1 MLQRHGAVAW
11 VPALVAL
18 GRDDSSGA
26 MEGRVVTNAVP
37 FARKLTGAPPRL
49 KAPAGTCDTH
59 MHFYSRTYPALPGTL
74 NPPDATIDDYRQV
87 KQWLGIDRAI
97 VVQPNAYGDDNRATM
112 AGVKALGANARAVIV
127 VKPDISEQALDDLTK
142 NGARGIRFMNL
153 LGGTLTFAHM
163 DEMAARVRPFG
174 WSAIVQLDGRTLPE
188 HEAQLRRLGLDY
200 VIDHC
205 GKFLEPVAPD
215 HESFRTLLRLV
226 ETGRCWVKIA
236 GAYEFSK
243 SGAPAF
249 EDVGRLMR
257 ILIRHALERVVWGTN
272 WPHALAEKVGYP
284 DDAALLD
291 LLLNWAPDEAVR
303 RRILVDNP
311 AALYGFNL

>member
-1 MLQRHGAVAW
+1 V
-11 VPALVAL
+11 
-18 GRDDSSGA
+18 GRDVSGTSFT
-26 MEGRVVTNAVP
+26 RT
-37 FARKLTGAPPRL
+37 LTGPPPRL
-49 KAPAGTCDTH
+49 KTPAGTCDTH
-59 MHFYSRTYPALPGTL
+59 MHFYSRAYPALPGTL
-74 NPPDATIDDYRQV
+74 NPPDATVDDYLQV
-87 KQWLGIDRAI
+87 KQWLGIDRCI

-112 AGVKALGANARAVIV
+112 AGMKALGASARAVVV
-127 VKPDISEQALDDLTK
+127 VKPGVSDEELDRLTK
-142 NGARGIRFMNL
+142 AGAGGIRFMNL

-174 WSAIVQLDGRTLPE
+174 WSAIVQLDGGTLPE
-188 HEAQLRRLGLDY
+188 REAQLRRLPLDY

-215 HESFRTLLRLV
+215 HEAFRSLLRLV

-243 SGAPAF
+243 SGAPGY

-257 ILIRHALERVVWGTN
+257 ALIKAAPERVIWGTN

-284 DDAALLD
+284 NDAALLD
-291 LLLNWAPDEAVR
+291 LLLDWAPEEAVR
-303 RRILVDNP
+303 RQILVDNP
-311 AALYGFNL
+311 ARLYGFNL

>member
-1 MLQRHGAVAW
+1 VTLTRT
-11 VPALVAL
+11 L
-18 GRDDSSGA
+18 SG
-26 MEGRVVTNAVP
+26 P
-37 FARKLTGAPPRL
+37 PPRL
-49 KAPAGTCDTH
+49 KTPAGTCDTH

-74 NPPDATIDDYRQV
+74 NPPDASVEDYAQV
-87 KQWLGIDRAI
+87 KRWLGIDRCI

-112 AGVKALGANARAVIV
+112 AGVKALGAGARAVVV
-127 VKPDISEQALDDLTK
+127 VKPGVADEELDRLTK

-188 HEAQLRRLGLDY
+188 HEAQLRRLPLDY

-215 HESFRTLLRLV
+215 HDAFKTLLRLV

-249 EDVGRLMR
+249 EDVARLMKV
-257 ILIRHALERVVWGTN
+257 LIEAAPERVVWGSN

-284 DDAALLD
+284 NDAALLD
-291 LLLNWAPDEAVR
+291 LLLDWAPDDAVR

-311 AALYGFNL
+311 ARLYGFNL

>member
-1 MLQRHGAVAW
+1 VVAST
-11 VPALVAL
+11 PAFT
-18 GRDDSSGA
+18 R
-26 MEGRVVTNAVP
+26 T
-37 FARKLTGAPPRL
+37 LTGAPPRL

-59 MHFYSRTYPALPGTL
+59 MHFYSRAYPALPGTL
-74 NPPDATIDDYRQV
+74 NPPDATVADYAQIKR
-87 KQWLGIDRAI
+87 WLGIDRSI

-112 AGVKALGANARAVIV
+112 AGVQALGPNARAVVV
-127 VKPDISEQALDDLTK
+127 VKAGMADEELERLTS

-153 LGGTLTFAHM
+153 LGGTLTFAQM
-163 DEMAARVRPFG
+163 DEMAARVQPFG
-174 WSAIVQLDGRTLPE
+174 WSAIVQLDGCTLPE
-188 HEAQLRRLGLDY
+188 HEAQLRRLPMNY

-215 HESFRTLLRLV
+215 HDSFKTMLRLV

-243 SGAPAF
+243 SGGPAY

-257 ILIRHALERVVWGTN
+257 ILIKQAPERVIWGSN
-272 WPHALAEKVGYP
+272 WPHALAEKIGYP
-284 DDAALLD
+284 NDAALLD
-291 LLLNWAPDEAVR
+291 LLLDWAPDETVR

-311 AALYGFNL
+311 AELYGFNL